1 MIAIILLLLALVA
14 FALAAVGVPGRLNWV
29 GVGLALVAFM
39 WLLQAV
45 GVNVA
50 AR

>member
-1 MIAIILLLLALVA
+1 MIAIVLLLAALVA
-14 FALAAVGVPGRLNWV
+14 FALAASGRPGRPNWV
-29 GVGLALVAFM
+29 GVGLALVTLL